1 MAPSQELEGG
11 PPIII
16 VLGPPGSGKGTQAQR
31 LKDRCNMSHLS
42 PGALLRELKK
52 KDPKKLPP
60 KTRRELKKMERGDMV
75 GHWLV
80 YDLMFPKIKKAL
92 KKGNGVI
99 IDGAIRTV
107 EQVEGYTEFFEKND
121 LMNRVIVVYVH
132 VAKVEA
138 VKRLKARRIK
148 VNGKW
153 TKRDDDVNKKAME
166 HRFAVQGNA
175 AQRPVL
181 AALKKHV
188 LVEKVDGH
196 GTINQIE
203 KRIANQLVKKGALKK
218 KSGKYICI

>member
-42 PGALLRELKK
+42 PGALLRALKK

-60 KTRRELKKMERGDMV
+60 KTRRELKKMEKGDMV

-99 IDGAIRTV
+99 IDGAIRTLA
-107 EQVEGYTEFFEKND
+107 QVEGYTEFFKKHD
-121 LMNRVIVVYVH
+121 LLHRVIVVWIAVT
-132 VAKVEA
+132 KKEA
-138 VKRLKARRIK
+138 VKRLKARKVK

-153 TKRDDDVNKKAME
+153 TKRDDDVNRKAME
-166 HRFAVQGNA
+166 HRFAVQGNVS
-175 AQRPVL
+175 QRPVL

-188 LVEKVDGH
+188 LVERIDGH

-203 KRIANQLVKKGALKK
+203 KRIANRLVEKGALKK
-218 KSGKYICI
+218 KAGKYICL